1 MKEYNNLYLEEVY
14 ASTVLRSYNINKTD
28 NVRMT

>member
-14 ASTVLRSYNINKTD
+14 ASIVLRSYNINKTG